1 MALVT
6 TSDGARLNE
15 SAAASYERLNAA
27 FLAHFGKRL
36 YISSGARTH
45 AQQVQ
50 AFTDN
55 HQLTPIKNN
64 GRYITRKWNGQTWY
78 LKPGKAT
85 VATPGTSA
93 HEYPPGRAADFGSG
107 VATRGS
113 REHNWMRANA
123 GRFGWTWT
131 GEHFVTVEPWHWE
144 HTSSGSASGGS
155 ETGNE
160 DDMSALA
167 EQQIDAVYKALF
179 GPNNGDTAT
188 TKPLGWRN
196 VYGDAQASAYGLLP
210 IAIHNQTLIAAQAG
224 RLAAIEEVVEQLATG
239 SGASIDMNAVAR
251 AAERGTKAAL
261 SGLTLTAEVDE

>member
-1 MALVT
+1 MVLVT

-15 SAAASYERLNAA
+15 AAAASYELMNAA
-27 FLAHFGKRL
+27 FYAAFGKRL

-85 VATPGTSA
+85 VAVPSTSM

-113 REHNWMRANA
+113 REHNWMLANA

-144 HTSSGSASGGS
+144 HTSSGSAAGGS
-155 ETGNE
+155 TGEE
-160 DDMSALA
+160 DDMSARA

-179 GPNNGDTAT
+179 GPNNGETAT
-188 TKPLGWRN
+188 TKPLGWQN

-210 IAIHNQTLIAAQAG
+210 IAIHNQALIAAQSG
-224 RLAAIEEVVEQLATG
+224 RIAAIEEVVEQLAKG
-239 SGASIDMNAVAR
+239 SGAILDMNAISA
-251 AAERGTKAAL
+251 AAERGTKKAL
-261 SGLTLTAEVDE
+261 DGLVLTAGTGG